1 MSENRRAP
9 TNHGEDLARVTM
21 TLEETVAAMPG
32 AGRANLAFELI
43 EIALPA
49 WVQHTGQHPEDLEAV
64 SALID
69 DAHRAPTGARIIVSG
84 ILSEIVSALRTAVKS
99 GQDLKSNRL
108 LKSYLATVMQPLTNP
123 AWEDKLTPPL
133 RLIFTSV
140 FNLLTALIYRRATE
154 SGESHIYVS
163 INQSCDAILQLE
175 LRSLEKLQAIIQKHA
190 QSGDDGAA
198 DPLVQEDN
206 LAIEGGGDFYS
217 GFLNSF
223 KREYCRCPV
232 CGSTRIQKTPV
243 GIEFTG
249 MYCESCGNNDPC
261 LDVYQLDEWY
271 V

>member
-1 MSENRRAP
+1 
-9 TNHGEDLARVTM
+9 M
-21 TLEETVAAMPG
+21 TLEETVASLPG
-32 AGRANLAFELI
+32 AGQANLAFDLL

-49 WVQHTGQHPEDLEAV
+49 WSEHAQEHPEDLQAV
-64 SALID
+64 SALMD
-69 DAHRAPTGARIIVSG
+69 DAHRAPTGARIIAAG
-84 ILSEIVSALRTAVKS
+84 ILSEIVSALRSAVTS

-108 LKSYLATVMQPLTNP
+108 LRSYLATVMQPLTNP

-140 FNLLTALIYRRATE
+140 FNLLTALIYRRAAE

-175 LRSLEKLQAIIQKHA
+175 LRSLEELHAIIQKHT
-190 QSGDDGAA
+190 QSSNDGAA

-206 LAIEGGGDFYS
+206 PAIEGGNDFYS
-217 GFLNSF
+217 SFLNSF

-232 CGSTRIQKTPV
+232 CGSTRIQETPV

-249 MYCESCGNNDPC
+249 MFCESCGNNDPC